1 MEEKRHKGKV
11 LLSVDRLANIISNH
25 IDGIGLGYFWLDG
38 EVQNLRDTHMHL
50 YFTVVSKNKSIRC
63 IIWDS
68 IKVKNNIRLENGY
81 KGKFMGKLNY
91 YESKNDISMVIY
103 SIDLE
108 GIGNMYNELE
118 ATKKYCH
125 DNGFFKKEKKPI
137 DSLKSMLIITR
148 YDSAAYND
156 IIHTLEDCYNIKV
169 YIQDSYMQGD
179 NAKKSIIDNILLAEK
194 LSTKI
199 PIDAIVI
206 TRGGGSI
213 DDLWVFN
220 DKNIVERI
228 YKCKIPVITAIG
240 HDIDTSLCDIVAD
253 KSFITPTEFAR
264 YINKLYSKK
273 DNILRLEDMKMQL
286 SNILSNKAE
295 NVDNNL
301 DRITSDLNIDSLVSV
316 YNEKI
321 SWLEYNRRILK
332 NSVETRIKNRILG
345 IDKIKHDVVDYVN
358 SLINI
363 KMYTLDNKI
372 ITNNKN
378 IKDKTEYI
386 MDFNGKK
393 FVVRIM
399 G

>member
-1 MEEKRHKGKV
+1 MEEKRHKGKL
-11 LLSVDRLANIISNH
+11 LLSVDRLANIINNH
-25 IDGIGLGYFWLDG
+25 IDDIGLGYFWLDG

-118 ATKKYCH
+118 ATKKYCQ
-125 DNGFFKKEKKPI
+125 DNGFFEKPKKSI

-179 NAKKSIIDNILLAEK
+179 NAKKSIIDNILLAER

-199 PIDAIVI
+199 AIDAIVI

-220 DKNIVERI
+220 DKKIVESI

-240 HDIDTSLCDIVAD
+240 HDIDTSLCDLVAD

-273 DNILRLEDMKMQL
+273 DNMLKLEDMKTQL
-286 SNILSNKAE
+286 SNILSYKLE
-295 NVDNNL
+295 NIDNNL
-301 DRITSDLNIDSLVSV
+301 DKITSDLNIDSLVSV

-321 SWLEYNRRILK
+321 SWLGYNRRILK
-332 NSVETRIKNRILG
+332 NSVETRIKNKILG

-372 ITNNKN
+372 ITSNKN
-378 IKDKTEYI
+378 INSKNEYI

-393 FVVRIM
+393 FVVRIV